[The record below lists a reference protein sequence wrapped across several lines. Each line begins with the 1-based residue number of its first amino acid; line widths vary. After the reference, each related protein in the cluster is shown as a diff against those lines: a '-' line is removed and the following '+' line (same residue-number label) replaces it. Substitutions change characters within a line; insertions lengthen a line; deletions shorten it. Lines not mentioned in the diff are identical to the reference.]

1 MSKFSTVKDVPAMD
15 FIKGYAEYLKKT
27 DKIKIPEWFAFIKS
41 APGRE
46 LAPLDPDWIYI
57 RAAALARKIYLRG
70 HLGVGKLM
78 HIYGGNYRNGTV
90 RSHH

>member
-1 MSKFSTVKDVPAMD
+1 MSKFSTVKDVPAME

-27 DKIKIPEWFAFIKS
+27 DKIKIPDWFAFVKS

-46 LAPLDPDWIYI
+46 LTPLDQDWIYI

-78 HIYGGNYRNGTV
+78 HIYGGKYRNGAV
-90 RSHH
+90 RAHH